1 VFNPSLSDHKA
12 AMRSIK
18 VVFASSLL
26 FACAA
31 GASTKAAAP
40 IVVPEQPASSTE
52 DSPAFAPAEPVTTTT
67 TTTTTAEADSKK
79 DLPAVLPVSWANTF
93 GHNKP
98 FAEAIKTA
106 RTSRTSFETVAKTVT
121 TSGDGGLPTPKEFE
135 RVSSLLDQGSR
146 QFAAAY
152 HAPDA
157 TPTARIDTLREAA
170 SMILAWSR
178 QLDEAGLARAPAQ
191 YRSDPSVAL
200 TFEDVANG
208 PAKRWREEGLALV
221 TLCVESART
230 SNIDTAAARECGG
243 LRKSYERV
251 LAERRSSKTSAAA
264 GKDAG
269 APTGC
274 ACDPGD
280 PLCSASMSGWCRPK

>member
-1 VFNPSLSDHKA
+1 
-12 AMRSIK
+12 MRSLR
-18 VVFASSLL
+18 VVFASSFLV
-26 FACAA
+26 ACAA
-31 GASTKAAAP
+31 GAASKTSAP
-40 IVVPEQPASSTE
+40 VVVPEQPSSAGLVVPPPPPLIE
-52 DSPAFAPAEPVTTTT
+52 DFLTLPE
-67 TTTTTAEADSKK
+67 ESKV
-79 DLPAVLPVSWANTF
+79 DLPPALPISWSHTY

-98 FAEAIKTA
+98 FAEAIQSA
-106 RTSRTSFETVAKTVT
+106 RKVRSSFESVASSVT
-121 TSGDGGLPTPKEFE
+121 PSSDGGLPSAKEFE
-135 RVSSLLDQGSR
+135 RVSALLDQGSR

-157 TPTARIDTLREAA
+157 TPSSRVDTLREAA
-170 SMILAWSR
+170 AMILAWSR
-178 QLDEAGLARAPAQ
+178 RLDEAGLARAPAH

-221 TLCVESART
+221 TLCVESAKI

-243 LRKSYERV
+243 MRKTYARIF
-251 LAERRSSKTSAAA
+251 AERRAPPPAAV

-269 APTGC
+269 GTTAATGC

>member
-1 VFNPSLSDHKA
+1 
-12 AMRSIK
+12 MRSIK
-18 VVFASSLL
+18 VAFASSLL

-31 GASTKAAAP
+31 STTTRSAQRV
-40 IVVPEQPASSTE
+40 VVPEQPNAATSAPPATLASASGE
-52 DSPAFAPAEPVTTTT
+52 SAAPETAAE
-67 TTTTTAEADSKK
+67 EHQR

-98 FAEAIKTA
+98 FAEAIKSA
-106 RTSRTSFETVAKTVT
+106 RLARTSFESVAKAVT
-121 TSGDGGLPTPKEFE
+121 GSTDGGLPAPREFE
-135 RVSSLLDQGSR
+135 RVSALLDQGSR

-157 TPTARIDTLREAA
+157 TPAARIDVLHEAA
-170 SMILAWSR
+170 TMILAWSR

-208 PAKRWREEGLALV
+208 PAKRWREEGLALIA
-221 TLCVESART
+221 LCVESART
-230 SNIDTAAARECGG
+230 SNIDSAGARGCSGMRTSYARVLSERAAR
-243 LRKSYERV
+243 RP
-251 LAERRSSKTSAAA
+251 ASATL

-269 APTGC
+269 ASEAATGC